1 MISNLFDF
9 EPTNDMTV
17 FSSIPFIRYVYPIGF
32 SGFFDKR
39 LIKIKPIDKTI
50 HYLIRVSETISC
62 NVSGFDTLML
72 GVIRSADHP
81 VKAGAAVPRVYD
93 ERFTAH
99 IHAQRFKHVFTQR
112 SQIPYVFFGG
122 SIVDAVRIG
131 GCRFAHF
138 F

>member
-17 FSSIPFIRYVYPIGF
+17 FGCIPFVRYVYPIGF
-32 SGFFDKR
+32 SGFLNER
-39 LIKIKPIDKTI
+39 LVKIQPIDKTI
-50 HYLIRVSETISC
+50 HYLVGVGKTISR
-62 NVSGFDTLML
+62 NISGFAPLML
-72 GVIRSADHP
+72 GVLRPSDQP
-81 VKAGAAVPRVYD
+81 VKAGAAVPRVDD

-99 IHAQRFKHVFTQR
+99 VHAQRFKHVFTQR
-112 SQIPYVFFGG
+112 SQIPDVFFGG
-122 SIVDAVRIG
+122 SVVDAVRIG